1 MSAEYGKRECRKV
14 EGSRLLQLQ
23 LQLKKV
29 SRARS
34 IRVLGTVSSG
44 ASDDRGGRTG
54 TAVWIRS
61 LRYAGVE
68 DDDTLNVSDDIL

>member
-1 MSAEYGKRECRKV
+1 MSAVYGKRECRKV

-23 LQLKKV
+23 LKKV
-29 SRARS
+29 SRATS

-68 DDDTLNVSDDIL
+68 DDDTLNVSDVIL

>member
-14 EGSRLLQLQ
+14 EGSSLLQLR
-23 LQLKKV
+23 LKKV
-29 SRARS
+29 SRATS

-44 ASDDRGGRTG
+44 ASDDRGGRTRI

-68 DDDTLNVSDDIL
+68 DDDTLNVSDAIL